1 MRPHYHSDDMR
12 IARGSQRVFARVGSA
27 CALILAVVAAGCS
40 ATHSNEN
47 ALGPSAPSGIVA
59 VAEPRTDG
67 PRVCHQLAD
76 SNSIRQLPA
85 AVELQS
91 DAHLGGQARA
101 AITGAVSQ
109 LIQIA
114 GETTN
119 PLSTD
124 LNRAAAA
131 LKPLENPEI
140 PSAAKDAVVTKAL
153 TTLGRQVQSE
163 CDFSAG

>member
-1 MRPHYHSDDMR
+1 MRLRHYSDDMR
-12 IARGSQRVFARVGSA
+12 IARGSQRAFARVGSA

-40 ATHSNEN
+40 ATHSSEN
-47 ALGPSAPSGIVA
+47 APGPSAPSGIVA

-76 SNSIRQLPA
+76 SNPIRQLPA

-101 AITGAVSQ
+101 AITDVVPQ

-114 GETTN
+114 DKTTN

-140 PSAAKDAVVTKAL
+140 PNAAKDAMATKAL

-163 CDFSAG
+163 CDFSVG